1 MTQDNPVSYTALLR
15 GNHNFRNLWFGQI
28 ISLLG
33 DWFNLIASAA
43 LIAELTQS
51 GTAIGSLF
59 VVRMLAPFLVSPI
72 AGVVADRYN
81 RKAILLATD
90 LLRAV
95 VVLGFLLVRS
105 AEHIWLLYLLT
116 AVQLGISGFYFPT
129 RNAILPDLV
138 SRAELGAA
146 NAISA
151 ATWSTML
158 ALGAALGGLVA
169 GVWGNQPAFVI
180 DALTFVVSA
189 FFISRIVYQ
198 PTVDPESESS
208 DKTVRGALRQYLD
221 GLRYMRQQLDVLV
234 IALHKPAI
242 ALLITTGFQVIQ
254 VRIAEQVFVI
264 GRGGGIS
271 LGIMYGVVGI
281 GTGLGPILARYFT
294 GDRDKALRTAIIIG
308 YLLSA
313 VGLLIA
319 SPLTDFYILQ
329 LGILLRGIG
338 AGTVWV
344 FSTQLLLQLVPNHV
358 RGRVFATEYAI
369 FTLMSAISAAITGP
383 AMDLIGI
390 SGLLVWMAILSLLP
404 MVLWMLWMVRG
415 QPQVV
420 ESEQWGH

>member
-1 MTQDNPVSYTALLR
+1 MSQENAVSYSALLR
-15 GNHNFRNLWFGQI
+15 GNRNFRLLWLGQI
-28 ISLLG
+28 VSLTG

-43 LIAELTQS
+43 LIADLTQS

-59 VVRMLAPFLVSPI
+59 VVRMLAPFLVSPM

-81 RKAILLATD
+81 RKHILLATD

-95 VVLGFLLVRS
+95 VVLGFLVVRS
-105 AEHIWLLYLLT
+105 AEQVWLLYVLT

-138 SRAELGAA
+138 SRPELGAA

-169 GVWGNQPAFVI
+169 GLWGNQPAFVI
-180 DALTFVVSA
+180 DGLTFVISA
-189 FFISRIVYQ
+189 YFLSRIVYQ
-198 PTVDPESESS
+198 PPISPESS

-221 GLRYMRQQLDVLV
+221 GLRYMQKQLDILI

-254 VRIAEQVFVI
+254 VRIAEQVFVM
-264 GRGGGIS
+264 GKGGGIS

-294 GDRDKALRTAIIIG
+294 GDRDRSLRTAIIFG

-319 SPLTDFYILQ
+319 APLTNFYILQ
-329 LGILLRGIG
+329 FGILLRGIG

-344 FSTQLLLQLVPNHV
+344 FSTQLLLQLTPNQV

-369 FTLMSAISAAITGP
+369 FTLMSAISAAVTGP
-383 AMDLIGI
+383 AMDIIGI
-390 SGLLVWMAILSLLP
+390 SGLLAWMASLSLLP
-404 MVLWMLWMVRG
+404 MVLWMLWVVRR

-420 ESEQWGH
+420 EGKQWGD

>member
-1 MTQDNPVSYTALLR
+1 MTRDNPVSYSALLR
-15 GNHNFRNLWFGQI
+15 GNQNFRLLWLGQVV
-28 ISLLG
+28 SLTG
-33 DWFNLIASAA
+33 DWFNLIASSA

-81 RKAILLATD
+81 RKRILLATD

-95 VVLGFLLVRS
+95 VVLGFLVVRS
-105 AEHIWLLYLLT
+105 AEQVWLLYLLT

-129 RNAILPDLV
+129 RNAILPDVV

-169 GVWGNQPAFVI
+169 GLWGNQPAFVI
-180 DALTFVVSA
+180 DALTFIVSA
-189 FFISRIVYQ
+189 YFISRVVYQ
-198 PTVDPESESS
+198 PITSLESS
-208 DKTVRGALRQYLD
+208 DKTVWGTLQQYLD
-221 GLRYMRQQLDVLV
+221 GLRYLRQDLDVLL
-234 IALHKPAI
+234 ITLHKPAI

-254 VRIAEQVFVI
+254 VRIAEQVFII
-264 GRGGGIS
+264 GKGGGIS

-281 GTGLGPILARYFT
+281 GTGLGPIMARYFT
-294 GDRDKALRTAIIIG
+294 GDRDKGLRTAIIIG
-308 YLLSA
+308 YLLAA

-319 SPLTDFYILQ
+319 SPLYNFYILQ
-329 LGILLRGIG
+329 IGILLRGIG

-344 FSTQLLLQLVPNHV
+344 FSTQLLLQLVPNQV

-369 FTLMSAISAAITGP
+369 FTLMSAISAAVTGP
-383 AMDLIGI
+383 AMDIIGI
-390 SGLLVWMAILSLLP
+390 SGLLAWMAGLSLLP
-404 MVLWMLWMVRG
+404 MLLWLLWVVRS

-420 ESEQWGH
+420 ESKRWGD